1 MIIISFSI
9 SFTIIINRFSL
20 VEIMV
25 QLFCCLK
32 RICILGNTN
41 FLFSEAKTFCFW
53 KRKPFI
59 LEIVIRMSLRLSLQ
73 SPKRPILEHSKNYEL
88 LLFLLFCL
96 KSSFFKVRFLAIFS
110 TKLTNGLKYAE
121 FSSFRITNYG
131 SVIYVNFGIL
141 QFMKSPTTT
150 KKIGVKA
157 GLLGCPRPTFT
168 LFLSNLNTVTE

>member
-1 MIIISFSI
+1 MIIISCSI
-9 SFTIIINRFSL
+9 SFTIIINWFSI

-110 TKLTNGLKYAE
+110 TKLTRELKYAN
-121 FSSFRITNYG
+121 FSSFWITNCG
-131 SVIYVNFGIL
+131 SVVYVKFGDFSL
-141 QFMKSPTTT
+141 SKSPETT

-157 GLLGCPRPTFT
+157 GLLGCRRPTLT
-168 LFLSNLNTVTE
+168 LFLSNLNTVPK